1 MTLLWIMGATIIVS
15 LISFIG
21 VLTLV
26 IKGKLFDNILFSL
39 IGFSAGALIGGGFL
53 HLLPEALEQLSA
65 ETVFAYF
72 IFGFVIFL
80 VLERFFHW
88 RHCHEG
94 VCDIHA
100 FTYLNLIGDG
110 IHNFIDGVVIAVSF
124 IFSIHLGVITTL
136 AVIFHEIP
144 QELGDF
150 GVLVYGGFS
159 KTKALFYNFLSAV
172 TAIAGALLTYFLA
185 DKIQSIS
192 FGLLALTAGGFSYI
206 ASSDLIPE
214 IHKQKD
220 VKKANM
226 AFLLFIA
233 GLVFMWFAKNI
244 GHSH

>member
-1 MTLLWIMGATIIVS
+1 MILFWIIGATFLVS
-15 LISFIG
+15 LISFVGI
-21 VLTLV
+21 VTFV
-26 IKGKLFDNILFSL
+26 IKGKLLDKILFSL
-39 IGFSAGALIGGGFL
+39 IGFSAGALIGGAFF
-53 HLLPEALEQLSA
+53 HLMPEALESLEA
-65 ETVFAYF
+65 EQVFVYF
-72 IFGFVIFL
+72 VSGLVIFL
-80 VLERFFHW
+80 ILERYFHW

-94 VCDIHA
+94 VCEIHA

-124 IFSIHLGVITTL
+124 LLSIHLGMITTL

-159 KTKALFYNFLSAV
+159 KTKALFFNFLSAI
-172 TAIAGALLTYFLA
+172 TALAGALTAYLFA
-185 DKIQSIS
+185 NRIESIS
-192 FGLLALTAGGFSYI
+192 SGLLAFTAGGFIYI

-220 VKKANM
+220 NKKANM

-233 GLVFMWFAKNI
+233 GLVFMWLAKET
-244 GHSH
+244 SH

>member
-1 MTLLWIMGATIIVS
+1 MILLWIIGATLLVS
-15 LISFIG
+15 LISFVGII
-21 VLTLV
+21 TFV
-26 IKGKLFDNILFSL
+26 IKEKLLDKILFSL
-39 IGFSAGALIGGGFL
+39 IGFSAGALIGGAFF
-53 HLLPEALEQLSA
+53 HLMPEALENFEA
-65 ETVFAYF
+65 EQVFVYF
-72 IFGFVIFL
+72 VSGLVMFL
-80 VLERFFHW
+80 ILERFFHW

-94 VCDIHA
+94 VCEIHA

-124 IFSIHLGVITTL
+124 LISIHLGVITTL

-159 KTKALFYNFLSAV
+159 KAKALFFNFLSAI
-172 TAIAGALLTYFLA
+172 TALAGALAAYLFA
-185 DKIQSIS
+185 SRIENIS
-192 FGLLALTAGGFSYI
+192 SGLLAFTAGGFIYI

-220 VKKANM
+220 NKKANM

-233 GLVFMWFAKNI
+233 GLAFMWFAK
-244 GHSH
+244 SLEK

>member
-1 MTLLWIMGATIIVS
+1 MTLLWIIGATLFVS
-15 LISFIG
+15 LLSLIG
-21 VLTLV
+21 IITFV
-26 IKGKLFDNILFSL
+26 IKEKLLDKVLFAL
-39 IGFSAGALIGGGFL
+39 IGFSAGALIGGAFF
-53 HLLPEALEQLSA
+53 HLMPEALENLGSEQ
-65 ETVFAYF
+65 VFVYF
-72 IFGFVIFL
+72 VSGLVMFL
-80 VLERFFHW
+80 ILERFFHW

-94 VCDIHA
+94 VCEIHA

-124 IFSIHLGVITTL
+124 LISIHLGIVTTL

-159 KTKALFYNFLSAV
+159 KTKALFFNFLSAI
-172 TAIAGALLTYFLA
+172 TALAGALAAYLFA
-185 DKIQSIS
+185 NRIESIFS
-192 FGLLALTAGGFSYI
+192 GLLAFTAGGFIYI

-220 VKKANM
+220 NKKANT

-233 GLVFMWFAKNI
+233 GLVFMWFAKQLD
-244 GHSH
+244 H